1 MGGGAGLHSR
11 SWAAEARARA
21 TGRGDARGRLL
32 RLTCAQYVVHMY
44 DSEVLY
50 RGLYRSYRICVNKIF
65 IRLRE
70 RLPPSALNRRT

>member
-70 RLPPSALNRRT
+70 RLRQP